1 MDLSKVTLLGVVGAD
16 PRTSEGNGGP
26 TAVLRLAIN
35 RAERDR
41 KTGALVRTT
50 DWHTVV
56 TVGKLATVVAKYV
69 RTGDRLYVEGTLR
82 ARTQRSARGQTS
94 MGVDVL
100 ALSLI
105 LLGSTRRAKKA

>member
-16 PRTSEGNGGP
+16 PRTSEDNGGP

-41 KTGALVRTT
+41 KTGVLLKTT
-50 DWHTVV
+50 DWHTVA
-56 TVGKLATVVAKYV
+56 TVGKLATVVANYV
-69 RTGDRLYVEGTLR
+69 RKGDRLYVEGTLR
-82 ARTQRSARGQTS
+82 ATTQKSAKGQTS

-100 ALSLI
+100 AHNLI
-105 LLGSTRRAKKA
+105 MLGSSRKAK